1 MASVLK
7 IGTRLDMI
15 VDLCDVSKKIADIGC
30 DHGYVTCE
38 LILQNKADM
47 VISTDISSQSLQKS
61 ILLAEKLN
69 IGEYISFRE
78 SDGFQNITKYDKV
91 NQAVIAGMG
100 GKEIIKILEGK
111 PKRLHKFVLG
121 PQSDVLELRTYLS
134 EHGYKIVVDIM
145 VYEKGKYYNI
155 IKVRRGTTKF
165 KNYLDYYFGKTN
177 LTDNYKVF
185 MAYLQEEK
193 EKIEV
198 FKEKTNGELT
208 KKLRDRENLL
218 NKAIAE
224 VKRNAKKK

>member
-1 MASVLK
+1 MASILK
-7 IGTRLDMI
+7 LGARLDMI
-15 VDLCDVSKKIADIGC
+15 VDLCDACKKVADIGC

-47 VISTDISSQSLQKS
+47 VISADISAPSLQKA
-61 ILLAEKLN
+61 IMLAEKLN
-69 IGEYISFRE
+69 ISEFISFRE
-78 SDGFQNITKYDKV
+78 SDGFQNITKHDKV

-100 GKEIIKILEGK
+100 GKEIIKILENK

-155 IKVRRGTTKF
+155 IKVRRGSTKF

-177 LTDNYKVF
+177 LTDNKKVF
-185 MAYLQEEK
+185 MKYLQEEK
-193 EKIEV
+193 EKIEE
-198 FKEKTNGELT
+198 FKQKTNGELT

-218 NKAIAE
+218 NKAVAE
-224 VKRNAKKK
+224 VKRNSK